1 MVVKPLIPTRMFVV
15 LEEWPCTVQFYQ
27 LLVSCWFGIWS
38 WYPQNNGPF
47 HKGFLQFQTK
57 NPNQQWT
64 IRWRRN
70 RWITQLL
77 PDTCAYM
84 QNVCFVSNDQLSIK
98 QWRTLYIYINIY
110 FLRMHKTQKKAHTT
124 YMLIW
129 FGNQHSGTLL
139 GVNGVYKWPYTWT
152 TWFFSPL

>member
-1 MVVKPLIPTRMFVV
+1 MVREDKATLKFRAIMVVKPLIPTRTFVV

-77 PDTCAYM
+77 PDTCPYM

-110 FLRMHKTQKKAHTT
+110 FLRMHKTQKKHIQRTCLFDLET
-124 YMLIW
+124 
-129 FGNQHSGTLL
+129 NT
-139 GVNGVYKWPYTWT
+139 VEPY
-152 TWFFSPL
+152 